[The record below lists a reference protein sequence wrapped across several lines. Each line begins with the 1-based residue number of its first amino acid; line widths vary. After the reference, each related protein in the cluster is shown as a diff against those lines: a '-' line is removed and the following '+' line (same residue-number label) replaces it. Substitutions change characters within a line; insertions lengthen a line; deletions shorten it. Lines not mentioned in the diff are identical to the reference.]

1 MKKYLFFAAIAIAAL
16 VSCKKE
22 IAKEEVAVKPGYVQL
37 TLTAQCDVDSKA
49 SLNGKQVV
57 WEVGEKVA
65 VFTPASADPNEFSVT
80 KVEGTSVKIEGS
92 VPEGTTSFVA
102 AYPYEKAV
110 SWDKDKVV
118 KMSIT
123 DQSVSPSESVDPTAL
138 ASVAYFADATAV
150 PTFKNI
156 PTLLKF
162 TVGVDGVKKV
172 KIYADT
178 AGTLSGDVSVTVDAD
193 AAPAIAPGEAALTS
207 VEIACVDGFVKDQ
220 VYYAAIAPGAYKGFT
235 VRSYVGGSIKVLS
248 TDAEGEFQRNQVIDL
263 GDVATNA
270 KAVSMIQ
277 NISNAEELVFFL
289 NNAASYKADE
299 EVRLTSDIDLT
310 GVTLP
315 TATSFAGTFD
325 GQGLSL
331 KNWTSNGKALFAEN
345 KGTVKDFTLDASC
358 QLSLPAEITNFAFV
372 VVSNLGRVCG
382 ITNNADISGTDVN
395 FKGGRLGAIVGVS
408 TSPSSSVALTI
419 ENCVNNGDMII
430 TTVANTG
437 NTQYVGTIVGS
448 MGGSTLN
455 NLSECI
461 NNGDLSITC
470 SGTNTKNFYMGG
482 VAGGTTNGS
491 NNIKVKNTGNV
502 SFICAGHEAA
512 LCLAGVSS
520 YTTGATTDCVNTGK
534 ITFQSGASLKATFV
548 AGIAGYFASNTMSGC
563 VNRGD
568 VTVTAARI
576 NGRNGIGDINS
587 KVYNGTNAITAG
599 LTAGGLVSATGT
611 NPVFTDCE
619 NFGKVSLTL
628 NNPSSTDGTH
638 TAARPSVGGLVGDCS
653 GPMTGC
659 DNHGDVSVVLGN
671 GTAFTPKNAGYT
683 FYIGGIVGSGYNF
696 SGTTTSGGTDN
707 NKLNKFTLENCNNTG
722 NLYYKTDNT
731 HSTNN
736 AIGGIS
742 GWPGS
747 ENSSTPYTAKNCNNS
762 GDITYEGAG
771 IKIRAGGIHGGT
783 GRMDGCSNT
792 GKITI
797 ISADSGSVA
806 GSIAGFHSQAHTFSN
821 CTAGGTVEAQCTINA
836 LGGLVGN
843 LGNVAFTGMDG
854 CSVDCTLIGGPADAT
869 GLVVGLFNGDD
880 KTITLGSSE
889 NPIEVAGSVNG
900 TVVDATNFESLISGS
915 KNNTSGAHTIYTD
928 FQAPV
933 FTEDLANNKFTYH
946 GKEYPIV
953 KLADGRWWMAAPMAY
968 VPEGKTVSS
977 DPVEDAG
984 IWYTYTTDGT
994 NTTASTDFKDGY
1006 LYDYPTAFGVAQD
1019 AITYG
1024 TRDEYKAGT
1033 VIGNFRD
1040 FEGVQGICPP
1050 GWYIPTRADFL
1061 KLVGASNKDDSL
1073 PTPETAAVADA
1084 SAVYWVA
1091 AYSGS
1096 NIPTFNDAG
1105 WNFAF
1110 LGVRAKASLSQTG
1123 AYNKTA
1129 TKETTC
1135 SVSEWV
1141 GKPALNQVMCSTPYM
1156 PNTAGNNVQYFCM
1169 MSAFTAAN
1177 PLGKLSLSYG
1187 NYLHGM
1193 ELRCIRKAD

>member
-65 VFTPASADPNEFSVT
+65 VFTPASVEPNEFSVT

-110 SWDKDKVV
+110 TWDKEKVV
-118 KMSIT
+118 KMDIT
-123 DQSVSPSESVDPTAL
+123 DQRVLPSQSVDPDAL

-162 TVGVDGVKKV
+162 TVGVDGVSRV
-172 KIYADT
+172 KISADT
-178 AGTLSGDVSVTVDAD
+178 AGSLSGEVSVTVDAD
-193 AAPAIAPGEAALTS
+193 AAPAIAPADAVS
-207 VEIACVDGFVKDQ
+207 SSIEIACADGFVKDQ

-263 GDVATNA
+263 GDIATNA

-331 KNWTSNGKALFAEN
+331 KNWTSNGTALFAEN

-430 TTVANTG
+430 TTAANTS

-461 NNGDLSITC
+461 NNGALSITC
-470 SGTNTKNFYMGG
+470 SGTNTKNFYIGG

-491 NNIKVKNTGNV
+491 NNIKVKNNGDV

-534 ITFQSGASLKATFV
+534 ITFQSDASLKATFV

-587 KVYNGTNAITAG
+587 KVYLKINDAEQAITAG
-599 LTAGGLVSATGT
+599 LTIGGLVSATGKS
-611 NPVFTDCE
+611 PVFADCE
-619 NFGKVSLTL
+619 NYGKVSLTL
-628 NNPSSTDGTH
+628 NNPSNSDGTH
-638 TAARPSVGGLVGDCS
+638 TAARPSAGGLVGDCS

-659 DNHGDVSVVLGN
+659 NNHGDVSVVLGN
-671 GTAFTPKNAGYT
+671 GTAFTAKNAGYT

-696 SGTTTSGGTDN
+696 SGHEKGKTVEN
-707 NKLNKFTLENCNNTG
+707 ALNRFTLENCNNTG

-731 HSTNN
+731 HTTNN

-747 ENSSTPYTAKNCNNS
+747 ENASTPYTAKNCNNS
-762 GDITYEGAG
+762 GNITYEGAG

-797 ISADSGSVA
+797 ISANSGSVA
-806 GSIAGFHSQAHTFSN
+806 GSIAAFHSQAHTFSN

-880 KTITLGSSE
+880 KDIVLGTTES
-889 NPIEVAGSVNG
+889 PISVAGSVNG
-900 TVVDATNFESLISGS
+900 TTVDATNFESLVSGS
-915 KNNTSGAHTIYTD
+915 KNNTSGLHVIHTN
-928 FQAPV
+928 FKAPV
-933 FTEDLANNKFTYH
+933 FVEDLANNKFTYH

-953 KLADGRWWMAAPMAY
+953 KLADGRWWMAKNLAFLPAGMTPATDLTAVTAGVFAPIK
-968 VPEGKTVSS
+968 VTGEVVGF
-977 DPVEDAG
+977 
-984 IWYTYTTDGT
+984 
-994 NTTASTDFKDGY
+994 STDPDLVASNGY
-1006 LYDYPTAFGVAQD
+1006 LYQAEAAFGLQVGDLTSQAQ
-1019 AITYG
+1019 AEAMEG
-1024 TRDEYKAGT
+1024 T
-1033 VIGNFRD
+1033 
-1040 FEGVQGICPP
+1040 QGICPP
-1050 GWYIPTRADFL
+1050 GWYIPTLTDIMS
-1061 KLVGASNKDDSL
+1061 LVGK
-1073 PTPETAAVADA
+1073 TAGVADNS
-1084 SAVYWVA
+1084 SAPYFGRGLA
-1091 AYSGS
+1091 ALNADG
-1096 NIPTFNDAG
+1096 FNVEA
-1105 WNFAF
+1105 
-1110 LGVRAKASLSQTG
+1110 VG
-1123 AYNKTA
+1123 AITIQDNTKTA
-1129 TKETTC
+1129 GTFMGQLSGYTTRL
-1135 SVSEWV
+1135 SSSMILGSSLAKVTYNTSGDASSGV
-1141 GKPALNQVMCSTPYM
+1141 KNMQFYGLMPMTNKPTEADYTCNGTMISYRI
-1156 PNTAGNNVQYFCM
+1156 AG
-1169 MSAFTAAN
+1169 
-1177 PLGKLSLSYG
+1177 P
-1187 NYLHGM
+1187 
-1193 ELRCIRKAD
+1193 LRCIRKAD

>member
-16 VSCKKE
+16 VSCQKE

-65 VFTPASADPNEFSVT
+65 VFTTASVEPNEFSVT

-110 SWDKDKVV
+110 TWDKEKVV
-118 KMSIT
+118 KMDIT
-123 DQSVSPSESVDPTAL
+123 DQRVLPSQSVDPDAL

-162 TVGVDGVKKV
+162 TVGVDGVSRV
-172 KIYADT
+172 KISADT
-178 AGTLSGDVSVTVDAD
+178 AGTLSGEVSVTVDAD
-193 AAPAIAPGEAALTS
+193 AAPAIAPADAVS
-207 VEIACVDGFVKDQ
+207 SSIEIACMDGFVKDQ

-430 TTVANTG
+430 TTAANTG

-696 SGTTTSGGTDN
+696 SGHEKGKTVEN
-707 NKLNKFTLENCNNTG
+707 ALNKFTLENCNNTG

-797 ISADSGSVA
+797 ISANSGSVA

-900 TVVDATNFESLISGS
+900 TVVDATNFESLVSGS
-915 KNNTSGAHTIYTD
+915 KNNTSGLHVIHTN
-928 FQAPV
+928 FKAPV

-953 KLADGRWWMAAPMAY
+953 KLADGRWWMAKNLAFLPVGMTPATDLTAVTAGVFAPIK
-968 VPEGKTVSS
+968 VTGEVVGF
-977 DPVEDAG
+977 
-984 IWYTYTTDGT
+984 
-994 NTTASTDFKDGY
+994 STDPDLVASNGY
-1006 LYDYPTAFGVAQD
+1006 LYQAEAAFGLQVGDLTSQAQ
-1019 AITYG
+1019 AEAMEG
-1024 TRDEYKAGT
+1024 T
-1033 VIGNFRD
+1033 
-1040 FEGVQGICPP
+1040 QGICPP
-1050 GWYIPTRADFL
+1050 GWYIPTLADIMS
-1061 KLVGASNKDDSL
+1061 LVGK
-1073 PTPETAAVADA
+1073 TAGVADNS
-1084 SAVYWVA
+1084 SAPYFGRGLA
-1091 AYSGS
+1091 ALNADG
-1096 NIPTFNDAG
+1096 FNVEA
-1105 WNFAF
+1105 
-1110 LGVRAKASLSQTG
+1110 VG
-1123 AYNKTA
+1123 AITIQDNTKTA
-1129 TKETTC
+1129 GTFMGQLSGYTTRL
-1135 SVSEWV
+1135 SSSMILGSSLAKVTYNTSGDASSGV
-1141 GKPALNQVMCSTPYM
+1141 KNMQFYGLMPMTNKPTEADYTCNGTMISYRI
-1156 PNTAGNNVQYFCM
+1156 AG
-1169 MSAFTAAN
+1169 
-1177 PLGKLSLSYG
+1177 P
-1187 NYLHGM
+1187 
-1193 ELRCIRKAD
+1193 LRCIRKAD

>member
-65 VFTPASADPNEFSVT
+65 VFTTASVEPNEFSVT

-110 SWDKDKVV
+110 TWDKEKVV
-118 KMSIT
+118 KMDIT
-123 DQSVSPSESVDPTAL
+123 DQRVLPSQSVDPDAL

-162 TVGVDGVKKV
+162 TVGVDGVSRV
-172 KIYADT
+172 KISADT
-178 AGTLSGDVSVTVDAD
+178 AGSLSGEVSVTVDAD
-193 AAPAIAPGEAALTS
+193 AAPAIAPADAVS
-207 VEIACVDGFVKDQ
+207 SSIEIACVDGFVKDQ

-277 NISNAEELVFFL
+277 NISNADELVFFL

-331 KNWTSNGKALFAEN
+331 KNWTSNGTALFAEN

-430 TTVANTG
+430 TTAANTG
-437 NTQYVGTIVGS
+437 GTQYVGTIVGS

-587 KVYNGTNAITAG
+587 NVYLKISDAEQAITAG
-599 LTAGGLVSATGT
+599 LTIGGLVSATGK
-611 NPVFTDCE
+611 NPVFADCE
-619 NFGKVSLTL
+619 NYGKVSLTL
-628 NNPSSTDGTH
+628 NNPSNSDGTH
-638 TAARPSVGGLVGDCS
+638 TAARPSAGGLVGDCS

-659 DNHGDVSVVLGN
+659 NNHGDVSVVLGN
-671 GTAFTPKNAGYT
+671 GTAFTAKNAGYT

-696 SGTTTSGGTDN
+696 SGHEKGKTVEN
-707 NKLNKFTLENCNNTG
+707 ALNKFTLENCNNTG

-731 HSTNN
+731 HTTNN

-762 GDITYEGAG
+762 GNITYEGAG

-797 ISADSGSVA
+797 ISANSGSVA

-953 KLADGRWWMAAPMAY
+953 KLADGRWWMAKNLAFLPAGMTPATDLTAVTAGVFAPIK
-968 VPEGKTVSS
+968 VTGEVVGF
-977 DPVEDAG
+977 
-984 IWYTYTTDGT
+984 
-994 NTTASTDFKDGY
+994 STDPDLVASNGY
-1006 LYDYPTAFGVAQD
+1006 LYQAEAAFGLQVGDLTSQAQ
-1019 AITYG
+1019 AEAMEG
-1024 TRDEYKAGT
+1024 T
-1033 VIGNFRD
+1033 
-1040 FEGVQGICPP
+1040 QGICPP
-1050 GWYIPTRADFL
+1050 GWYIPTLTDIMS
-1061 KLVGASNKDDSL
+1061 LVGK
-1073 PTPETAAVADA
+1073 TAGVADNS
-1084 SAVYWVA
+1084 SAPYFGRGLA
-1091 AYSGS
+1091 ALNADG
-1096 NIPTFNDAG
+1096 FNVEAVGGITIQD
-1105 WNFAF
+1105 N
-1110 LGVRAKASLSQTG
+1110 T
-1123 AYNKTA
+1123 KTA
-1129 TKETTC
+1129 GTFMGQLSGYTTRL
-1135 SVSEWV
+1135 SSSMILGSSLAKVTYNTSGDASSGV
-1141 GKPALNQVMCSTPYM
+1141 KNMQFYGLMPMTNKPTEADYTCNGTMISYRI
-1156 PNTAGNNVQYFCM
+1156 AG
-1169 MSAFTAAN
+1169 
-1177 PLGKLSLSYG
+1177 P
-1187 NYLHGM
+1187 
-1193 ELRCIRKAD
+1193 LRCIRKAD

>member
-1 MKKYLFFAAIAIAAL
+1 MSAMKKYLFFAAIAIAAL
-16 VSCKKE
+16 VSCQKE

-65 VFTPASADPNEFSVT
+65 VFTTASVEPNEFSVT

-110 SWDKDKVV
+110 TWDKEKVV
-118 KMSIT
+118 KMDIT
-123 DQSVSPSESVDPTAL
+123 DQRVLPSQSVDPDAL

-162 TVGVDGVKKV
+162 TVGVDGVSRV
-172 KIYADT
+172 KISADT
-178 AGTLSGDVSVTVDAD
+178 AGTLSGEVSVTVDAD
-193 AAPAIAPGEAALTS
+193 AAPAIAPADAVS
-207 VEIACVDGFVKDQ
+207 SSIEIACVDGFVKDQ

-331 KNWTSNGKALFAEN
+331 KNWTSNGTALFAEN
-345 KGTVKDFTLDASC
+345 KGTVKDFTIDASC

-430 TTVANTG
+430 TTAANTG
-437 NTQYVGTIVGS
+437 GTQYVGTIVGS

-534 ITFQSGASLKATFV
+534 ITFQSDASLKATFV

-599 LTAGGLVSATGT
+599 LTAGGLVSATGKS
-611 NPVFTDCE
+611 PVFADCE
-619 NFGKVSLTL
+619 NYGKVSLTL
-628 NNPSSTDGTH
+628 NNPSNSDGTH

-696 SGTTTSGGTDN
+696 SGHEKGKTVEN
-707 NKLNKFTLENCNNTG
+707 ALNKFTLENCNNTG

-953 KLADGRWWMAAPMAY
+953 KLADGRWWMAKNLAFLPAGMTPATDLTAVTAGVFAPIK
-968 VPEGKTVSS
+968 VTGEVVGF
-977 DPVEDAG
+977 
-984 IWYTYTTDGT
+984 
-994 NTTASTDFKDGY
+994 STDPDLVASNGY
-1006 LYDYPTAFGVAQD
+1006 LYQAEAAFGLQVGDLTSQAQ
-1019 AITYG
+1019 AEAMEG
-1024 TRDEYKAGT
+1024 T
-1033 VIGNFRD
+1033 
-1040 FEGVQGICPP
+1040 QGICPP
-1050 GWYIPTRADFL
+1050 GWYIPTLTDIMS
-1061 KLVGASNKDDSL
+1061 LVGK
-1073 PTPETAAVADA
+1073 TAGVADNS
-1084 SAVYWVA
+1084 SAPYFGRGLA
-1091 AYSGS
+1091 ALNADG
-1096 NIPTFNDAG
+1096 FNVEAVGGITIQD
-1105 WNFAF
+1105 N
-1110 LGVRAKASLSQTG
+1110 T
-1123 AYNKTA
+1123 KTA
-1129 TKETTC
+1129 GTFMGQLSGYTTRL
-1135 SVSEWV
+1135 SSSMILGSSLAKVTYNTSGDASSGV
-1141 GKPALNQVMCSTPYM
+1141 KNMQFYGLMPMTNKPTEADYTCNGTMISYRI
-1156 PNTAGNNVQYFCM
+1156 AG
-1169 MSAFTAAN
+1169 
-1177 PLGKLSLSYG
+1177 P
-1187 NYLHGM
+1187 
-1193 ELRCIRKAD
+1193 LRCIRKAD